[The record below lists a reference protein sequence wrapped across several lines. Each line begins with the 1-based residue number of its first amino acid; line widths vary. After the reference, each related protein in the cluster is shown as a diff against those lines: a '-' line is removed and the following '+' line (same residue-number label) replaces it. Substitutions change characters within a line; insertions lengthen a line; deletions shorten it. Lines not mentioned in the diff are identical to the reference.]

1 MFRTTKTEAAQRAEK
16 AGHGVYNLDW
26 STVEERI
33 RSCKAFVTDTNQS
46 FDPERLRF
54 LKEVYEEYKGE
65 EPVIIRARLLE
76 RLLLQ
81 KKLFLDDNPV
91 VGTLT
96 SIPCGVYAYP
106 EWTCDWIKDEM
117 DMAKISSLG
126 EVVIPE
132 ETKML
137 MMDTYAE
144 WKGKTCRDY
153 ADQTFKELYGVNPRS
168 YIKSGMLYDVTNNPL
183 GSGVVDYEVILK
195 KGARGLLEEV
205 EERKKKLNFQK
216 GEYRK
221 LAFYNAIIIA
231 LNAFIAWANR
241 YADLA
246 EQTANKTP
254 EPKKKA
260 ELLEI
265 ATVCR
270 RVPEHSATN
279 FREAVQSFWFTHLL
293 VEIEQM
299 GCANSPGRYG
309 QWMYPFYKKD
319 IEEGHITRKEAEALI
334 RFQFVRHTE
343 LGTYSGMAHQ
353 KALSGHTG
361 QTISI
366 GGYTPDGRDASN
378 EFEEVIM
385 DAQIKLQNIQ
395 PTLALFFTPMMEESY
410 LMKAVELVR
419 TGCGQPQFMNAAV
432 AVQRHLSHFSNW
444 GVTLEDARD
453 AVCFGCVA
461 TGIAGKGSYIGG
473 GDSINLAKF
482 VELALYDGWDP
493 TSRKQM
499 GPKTGDPETFK
510 TYEQFYDAV
519 RKQMDF
525 GLMQHRRHS
534 NLSVAAHEKIV
545 PSVFRSALHTGCI
558 ESGIC
563 EEGGGHMYP
572 QGMDIVSS
580 GVDAGNGLHVIKEL
594 IFDKKQLSFNKLKKA
609 LDANYEGFEDIHK
622 MCLAVP
628 KYGNDDQECDGY
640 VQGIYKNFAELYK
653 SHGPD
658 YFGNHARPDAYS
670 LSFHN
675 LYGSVMNATPDG
687 RKKGVAFTDG
697 SVSATP
703 GTDKEG
709 PTALI
714 RSAAHTLDTSWFVSN
729 HFNMKFLPSALEG
742 ATGARML
749 LTLIKTYF
757 DEGGSHIQF
766 NCVSRETL
774 VDAQEHPD
782 NHKEL
787 VVRVA
792 GFSAYFTRLDK
803 GVQNEIVKRTE
814 YVA

>member
-1 MFRTTKTEAAQRAEK
+1 MFKPAKTKAAQRAEQD
-16 AGHGVYNLDW
+16 GHGLYAIDW
-26 STVEERI
+26 STAEERI
-33 RSCKAFVTDTNQS
+33 RSCKAIVTDTNQNL
-46 FDPERLRF
+46 DPERLRF
-54 LKEVYEEYKGE
+54 LKDVYEENKGSE
-65 EPVIIRARLLE
+65 AVILRAKLLE
-76 RLLLQ
+76 RLLLE
-81 KKLFLDDNPV
+81 KKIFLDDNPV

-96 SIPCGVYAYP
+96 GIPCGVYAYP
-106 EWTCDWIKDEM
+106 EWSCDWIKDEM

-126 EVVIPE
+126 EVVVPE
-132 ETKML
+132 ETKTL
-137 MMDTYAE
+137 MMDTYTE
-144 WKGKTCRDY
+144 WKGKTCRDF
-153 ADQTFKELYGVNPRS
+153 ADQTFEKLYGVNPRS

-183 GSGVVDYEVILK
+183 GSGVVDYELILT
-195 KGARGLLEEV
+195 KGARSLLDDV
-205 EERKKKLNFQK
+205 RKQMGKINFTK

-221 LAFYNAIIIA
+221 HAFYEAICMV
-231 LNAFIAWANR
+231 LEAFIVWANR

-246 EQTANKTP
+246 DETAARTSD
-254 EPKKKA
+254 PKRQA

-265 ATVCR
+265 AHICR
-270 RVPEHSATN
+270 RVPEHPATN

-309 QWMYPFYKKD
+309 QWMYPLYKKD
-319 IEEGHITRKEAEALI
+319 IEEGRMTRKEAETLI
-334 RFQFVRHTE
+334 RFQFIRHTE

-366 GGYTPDGRDASN
+366 GGFTPDGRDASN

-385 DAQIKLQNIQ
+385 DAQIKMQNIQ
-395 PTLALFFTPMMEESY
+395 PTLALFYTPMMEETY
-410 LMKAVELVR
+410 LNKAVELVR
-419 TGCGQPQFMNAAV
+419 TGCGQPQFMNANV
-432 AVQRHLSHFSNW
+432 AVQRHLAHFSRW
-444 GVTLEDARD
+444 GITLEDARD

-461 TGIAGKGSYIGG
+461 TGVAGKGSYIGG

-482 VELALYDGWDP
+482 VELTLYNGWDP
-493 TSRKQM
+493 TTQQQM
-499 GPKTGDPETFK
+499 GPKTGDPEQFE

-519 RKQMDF
+519 LKQMDF
-525 GLMQHRRHS
+525 GMMQHRRHS

-563 EEGGGHMYP
+563 EEGGGHLYP

-594 IFDKKQLSFNKLKKA
+594 IFESKKCTFNELKKA
-609 LDANYEGFEDIHK
+609 LDANFVRYENIHK
-622 MCLAVP
+622 MCLDVP
-628 KYGNDDQECDGY
+628 KYGNDEPESDSF
-640 VQGIYKNFAELYK
+640 VQKIYGDFAVLYK
-653 SHGPD
+653 KYGPD
-658 YFGNHARPDAYS
+658 YFGNDPHPDAYS

-675 LYGSVMNATPDG
+675 LYGSAMNATPDG

-703 GTDKEG
+703 GTDREG

-714 RSAAHTLDTSWFVSN
+714 RSAARAIDSSWFVSN

-742 ATGARML
+742 ASGARL
-749 LTLIKTYF
+749 LLSLVKTYF

-774 VDAQEHPD
+774 CDAQAHPE
-782 NHKEL
+782 NHKSL

-792 GFSAYFTRLDK
+792 GFSAYFTRLDQ
-803 GVQNEIVKRTE
+803 GVQNEIIKRTE
-814 YVA
+814 YA